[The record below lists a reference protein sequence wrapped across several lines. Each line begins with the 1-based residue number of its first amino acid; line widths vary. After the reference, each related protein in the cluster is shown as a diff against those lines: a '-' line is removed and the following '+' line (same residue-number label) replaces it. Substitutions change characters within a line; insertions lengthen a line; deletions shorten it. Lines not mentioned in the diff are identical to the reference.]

1 METLLYFL
9 LFGGLIFLMMRFGCG
24 SHIMGHGHG
33 KQGEPAEG
41 SGGTPAG
48 PRWVAPNEEV
58 DPVCGKAVATAI
70 AKSAVHDG
78 WVYYFCSSACR
89 ERFEAAP
96 ASYLGKRRAAL
107 PAHMEH
113 SHG

>member
-1 METLLYFL
+1 
-9 LFGGLIFLMMRFGCG
+9 
-24 SHIMGHGHG
+24 MGHGHR
-33 KQGEPAEG
+33 KQRESAEDANK
-41 SGGTPAG
+41 TTAN
-48 PRWVAPNEEV
+48 PRWIAPEEDV
-58 DPVCGKAVATAI
+58 DPVCGKAVATAT

-96 ASYLGKRRAAL
+96 KNYLGNSRSEL
-107 PAHMEH
+107 PAELEH